1 MVGLQGKP
9 QHNHS
14 LQVYRANFSL
24 CLRSRFAGQTF
35 RGEKMLPE
43 RTGYIVWVSDL
54 KAARSLER
62 FGTVHYMSRKMHYVV
77 MYMNAERS
85 EEAVRQMGKLS
96 YVRKIERSYRNEIK
110 TEYSKD
116 SEDKTRFYSL

>member
-1 MVGLQGKP
+1 
-9 QHNHS
+9 
-14 LQVYRANFSL
+14 
-24 CLRSRFAGQTF
+24 
-35 RGEKMLPE
+35 MLPE

-77 MYMNAERS
+77 MYMNADKA
-85 EEAVRQMGKLS
+85 EEAVRQMDRLP
-96 YVRKIERSYRNEIK
+96 YVRKIERSFRNEIK

-116 SEDKTRFYSL
+116 SEDKSRAYSL